1 MGNVRILSASAGSGK
16 TYRLSYEY
24 VRSVV
29 KDPMQYRRILAV
41 TFTNKATEEMKSRIL
56 GEIDTLASGAESKF
70 LDPLKADTGW
80 DEAKIRRGAL
90 AARTRILHDYSR
102 FAVLTIDKFFQRVIR
117 GFIRELGIELNFNIE
132 LKTDT
137 LLSSAADALIDEIS
151 TDETLRK
158 ALFDLAEQRLDENKK
173 WNLKDAILSLGSEI
187 FSDQY
192 RKASAE
198 DTSAK
203 HSWTDVEALME
214 KAEQVRSSMRRN
226 ASRAVGIIESN
237 GLSVSDFN
245 YGKSGFAN
253 YFYEIARGEIKPY
266 KKRVQDALT
275 ADAHWA
281 SKSAGGRASTVEE
294 LRGELQGIL
303 SGLTSDYDANF
314 RFLNSAALLKEN
326 YRNFTLLHDLQRK
339 VEELCRRQSIL
350 PISETNHIL
359 SQLVGENDTPFI
371 FEKVGNYYSQF
382 MIDEFQDTSSLQ
394 WENFIPLLENSLA
407 QEAGDSVL
415 LVGDV
420 KQSIYRWRGGDW
432 RILQSRVRERFGADR
447 VTVERLDT
455 NWRSLEK
462 VVDFNNSIIS
472 TVVENDNLRLNDTLS
487 GAAAAGKISSQAAEE
502 LKDMLADAYR
512 GHEQKAHDKSGE
524 GMVRVT
530 YYGQEKKGKQDKQAA
545 PPIISAVEDL
555 QRRGFRA
562 EDIAVI
568 VRTNDQGFRV
578 ASALLEYKSA
588 HPDSPY
594 CYDVITQEALAV
606 GASPVSIFIIACL
619 SLAVSQ
625 DDVQRAVYNQW
636 TGRPYD
642 KPLDEADTAFFA
654 SLALLPIEEAFERIL
669 LRYDLCSRVQ
679 DVAYIQAVHEQIV
692 SFTATRV
699 ADIELFLDWWKEQ
712 GAGQSLSMQR
722 SSSAITV
729 TTIHKSKGLEYP
741 AVIVPYCSWE
751 LAPRST
757 VLWTHAETS
766 DKEWDMLDTVP
777 VRYKNI
783 VGESYFSRSYY
794 EEQLFSHIDNI
805 NLLYVAVTR
814 AECELH
820 LMIPRSEMKGDSV
833 ATLVDSAVH
842 AYAEPDSDTTDKDG
856 NRILEFGHPCLRN
869 VEVSPA
875 LAAAE
880 YPTFESKAVVSSRL
894 DSARYFEDGDA
905 DLSPRNFGILMHK
918 AFEGAA
924 DREQVMAAVDG
935 MLSDAS
941 ISAPQAEVVKKAV
954 EDAFDR
960 NPTIREWFSE
970 DWEQVRFEDAIII
983 PGDTSQRRPDRV
995 MIKGERAV
1003 VVDYKFGR
1011 GASAAYR
1018 RQVEGYVKLLREM
1031 GYSQVEG
1038 YLWYVRSGEVESIA

>member
-56 GEIDTLASGAESKF
+56 GEIDTLASGAKSKF
-70 LDPLKADTGW
+70 LADLMSDTGW
-80 DEAKIRRGAL
+80 SEEKVRDGAL

-117 GFIRELGIELNFNIE
+117 SFIRELGIELNFNIE
-132 LKTDT
+132 LKTDS

-151 TDETLRK
+151 TNEALRQ
-158 ALFDLAEQRLDENKK
+158 ALFDLVRQRMDGNKK
-173 WNLKDAILSLGSEI
+173 WNLKDAILSLAPEI
-187 FSDQY
+187 FRDQY
-192 RKASAE
+192 RKAVSGTA
-198 DTSAK
+198 TAS
-203 HSWTDVEALME
+203 HSFPTIDALVE
-214 KAEQVRSSMRRN
+214 KARQVRTSMRQN
-226 ASRAVGIIESN
+226 AARAVEIIESN
-237 GLSVSDFN
+237 GLAVSDFN
-245 YGKSGFAN
+245 YGNSGFIT
-253 YFYEIARGEIKPY
+253 YFYKIARDEIVPY
-266 KKRVQDALT
+266 GKRVQDALT
-275 ADAHWA
+275 PDARWA
-281 SKSAGGRASTVEE
+281 SKSAGGRGSVVES

-303 SGLTSDYDANF
+303 SGLVSDYDANI
-314 RFLNSAALLKEN
+314 RFLNSTELLKEN
-326 YRNFTLLHDLQRK
+326 YKNFTLLADLQRK
-339 VEELCRRQSIL
+339 VEELCRQQSIL

-382 MIDEFQDTSSLQ
+382 MIDEFQDTSTLQ
-394 WENFIPLLENSLA
+394 WENFVPLLENSVA

-432 RILQSRVRERFGADR
+432 RILATGVQKRFGNNR

-455 NWRSLEK
+455 NWRSLGK
-462 VVDFNNSIIS
+462 IVDFNNSLIN
-472 TVVENDNLRLNDTLS
+472 TVVSSDNLRLNDILS
-487 GAAAAGKISSQAAEE
+487 VAVAAGGLSSAAAEE
-502 LKDMLADAYR
+502 LTDMLANAYM
-512 GHEQKAHDKSGE
+512 GHKQEAHDKSGE

-530 YYGQEKKGKQDKQAA
+530 YYGQGKKNEQAV
-545 PPIISAVEDL
+545 PPIISTVEDL

-562 EDIAVI
+562 EDIAII
-568 VRTNDQGFRV
+568 VRTNSQGQDV
-578 ASALLEYKSA
+578 AATLLEYKRE

-606 GASPVSIFIIACL
+606 GASPVAMFITACL

-642 KPLDEADTAFFA
+642 EPLDKADAEFFA
-654 SLALLPIEEAFERIL
+654 SLALLPPEEAFERIL
-669 LRYDLCSRVQ
+669 LRYDLWSRKHDIAYVQ
-679 DVAYIQAVHEQIV
+679 AMHEQIL
-692 SFTATRV
+692 SFTASKV
-699 ADIELFLDWWKEQ
+699 ADIELFLAWWNEQ

-741 AVIVPYCSWE
+741 AVIIPYCSWE

-757 VLWTHAETS
+757 VLWTQAETS
-766 DKEWDMLDTVP
+766 DKEWSMPDTVP
-777 VRYKNI
+777 IKYKKI
-783 VGESYFSRSYY
+783 VSNSYFSRSYY

-820 LMIPRSEMKGDSV
+820 LMIPRGEMKGESV
-833 ATLVDSAVH
+833 ATLVDAAVH
-842 AYAEPDSDTTDKDG
+842 AYGTPDVDTTDKVG
-856 NRILEFGHPCLRN
+856 NRMIQFGQPCSM
-869 VEVSPA
+869 EKKA
-875 LAAAE
+875 TAAVAASE
-880 YPTFESKAVVSSRL
+880 YPTTENRAAVSSRL
-894 DSARYFEDGDA
+894 DSARYFEEEDA

-924 DREQVMAAVDG
+924 DKVQVLSAVDG
-935 MLSDAS
+935 MLADAM
-941 ISAPQAEVVKKAV
+941 ISESQAEVVKKAV

-970 DWEQVRFEDAIII
+970 QWEQVRFEDAIII
-983 PGDTSQRRPDRV
+983 PGDTFQRRPDRV
-995 MIKGERAV
+995 MIKGSRAV
-1003 VVDYKFGR
+1003 VVDYKFGGK
-1011 GASAAYR
+1011 GAKAYR
-1018 RQVEGYVKLLREM
+1018 RQVEGYMKLLREM
-1031 GYSQVEG
+1031 GYGQVEG
-1038 YLWYVRSGEVESIA
+1038 YLWYVRSGEIESVA